1 MKNNQWKVQATFLKD
16 GFSEMELILMVELLR
31 NLTNNL
37 GYIILIAF
45 FVSRLG
51 SFKKIVQ
58 KDKFKEIKILV

>member
-1 MKNNQWKVQATFLKD
+1 MQETFLKD
-16 GFSEMELILMVELLR
+16 AFSEMELILMVELLR

-51 SFKKIVQ
+51 NFKKIVQ

>member
-1 MKNNQWKVQATFLKD
+1 MQATFLKD
-16 GFSEMELILMVELLR
+16 AFSEMELILMVELLR

>member
-1 MKNNQWKVQATFLKD
+1 
-16 GFSEMELILMVELLR
+16 MVELLR

>member
-1 MKNNQWKVQATFLKD
+1 
-16 GFSEMELILMVELLR
+16 MVELLR

-51 SFKKIVQ
+51 NFKKIVQ

>member
-1 MKNNQWKVQATFLKD
+1 
-16 GFSEMELILMVELLR
+16 MVELLR

-45 FVSRLG
+45 FVPRLG